1 MHSGSN
7 FKMAEGG
14 GDLRVGGKLL
24 KDLRVKDLKDEM
36 EKRNLPKTG
45 TKTQLI
51 ARLKSV
57 GV

>member
-1 MHSGSN
+1 
-7 FKMAEGG
+7 MAEGG

-24 KDLRVKDLKDEM
+24 KDLRVMDLKDEM

-57 GV
+57 SV

>member
-1 MHSGSN
+1 
-7 FKMAEGG
+7 MAEGG